1 METIKSL
8 YKYPIA
14 MLVDDNT
21 LDNFINKKVIEG
33 NAFAEKIYIN
43 TSGKSAL
50 EFLQNINIT
59 KDMAGI
65 LMPDV
70 IFVDLNMPDM
80 DGFQF
85 IEDFESMIKKTTNTC
100 KIVILTSS
108 INPQDKS
115 RSLGFKN
122 EILFLSKPLMSEK
135 LKFI

>member
-1 METIKSL
+1 
-8 YKYPIA
+8 
-14 MLVDDNT
+14 MLIDDNA
-21 LDNFINKKVIEG
+21 LDNFINQKIIQG

-43 TSGKSAL
+43 TSGNSAL
-50 EFLQNINIT
+50 EFLQNINVN
-59 KDMAGI
+59 KEMAGI

-85 IEDFESMIKKTTNTC
+85 IEKFESMIKKPTNRC
-100 KIVILTSS
+100 KLVILTSS

-122 EILFLSKPLMSEK
+122 EILFLSKPLMSEN
-135 LKFI
+135 LNLI